1 MSKKDNFNKAM
12 FDMFGVGTDAGTEP
26 APEYEKVEEK
36 TRGGLTD
43 NAVAKET
50 VVTAAVNAEAAP
62 AVAAERTYIG
72 RGTVIEGNIKAEGD
86 VELLGELKGDIES
99 DGKVTLHTSVTGNVR
114 AKSLTFVGGELTGD
128 IFTGGSFVLGRDSV
142 VNGNIQANDVTCA
155 GSINGNIDIK
165 DTLMLEETAVI
176 NGDIKTGFLSMSRGA
191 VVRGKVEMNVK
202 D

>member
-1 MSKKDNFNKAM
+1 MGKKDNFNKAM

-50 VVTAAVNAEAAP
+50 VVTTAANAEAAP

>member
-36 TRGGLTD
+36 TQGGLTD

>member
-1 MSKKDNFNKAM
+1 MGKKDNFNKAM

-36 TRGGLTD
+36 TQGGLTD
-43 NAVAKET
+43 AAVAKET

-72 RGTVIEGNIKAEGD
+72 RGTTIEGNIKAKGD
-86 VELLGELKGDIES
+86 VEILGDFKGDI
-99 DGKVTLHTSVTGNVR
+99 DAGGKVTLHTSVIGNIK
-114 AKSLTFVGGELTGD
+114 ADALSFLGEKLTGD
-128 IFTGGSFVLGRDSV
+128 VQVTKDFTLGRNSTM
-142 VNGNIQANDVTCA
+142 NGNIHANDVTCA
-155 GSINGNIDIK
+155 GSITGNIDIK
-165 DTLMLEETAVI
+165 GTLMLEETAVI
-176 NGDIKTGFLSMSRGA
+176 NGDIKTGFMSMSRGA

>member
-50 VVTAAVNAEAAP
+50 VVTAAANAEAAP

>member
-1 MSKKDNFNKAM
+1 MGKKDNFNKAM

-50 VVTAAVNAEAAP
+50 VVTAAANAEAAP
-62 AVAAERTYIG
+62 IAERTYIG